1 MRSDPRAAHRAPFA
15 EDRGPAP
22 RRRRLR
28 GRVAR
33 RRARGRRSERRRKVV
48 LPPPAEPPRRA
59 DGGDGAPRRP
69 RLPDAGP
76 ARPAPPRRHGDADAG
91 ALPRH
96 RRRQRGV
103 RPRQHGLETSREA
116 VAALLRQVGLAGLE
130 DRDVEHL
137 SGGEAQRVAIARA
150 VANGPAVLLL
160 DEPTSAL
167 DDAAKRD
174 IEALLREVVRARAL
188 TCVII
193 THDLAQAARLATRVL
208 VLARGR
214 VQRIGEVR
222 EVLRAEWSP
231 RSASHPTPGR
241 HSRPA

>member
-1 MRSDPRAAHRAPFA
+1 M
-15 EDRGPAP
+15 
-22 RRRRLR
+22 
-28 GRVAR
+28 
-33 RRARGRRSERRRKVV
+33 
-48 LPPPAEPPRRA
+48 
-59 DGGDGAPRRP
+59 
-69 RLPDAGP
+69 
-76 ARPAPPRRHGDADAG
+76 
-91 ALPRH
+91 
-96 RRRQRGV
+96 
-103 RPRQHGLETSREA
+103 
-116 VAALLRQVGLAGLE
+116 
-130 DRDVEHL
+130 

-222 EVLRAEWSP
+222 ELLRAEYDVP
-231 RSASHPTPGR
+231 
-241 HSRPA
+241 